1 MTIWEN
7 AMQYQLLINGVLVDG
22 EGERQSVYNPAT
34 GEVILEIAEA
44 SPAQVDAAV
53 LAADSAFAEWG
64 QTTPKARAECLLKL
78 ADSIEQTPLSS
89 PGLNR
94 KTAVSLCTA

>member
-7 AMQYQLLINGVLVDG
+7 AMQYQLLINDVLVDG

-53 LAADSAFAEWG
+53 LAAD
-64 QTTPKARAECLLKL
+64 
-78 ADSIEQTPLSS
+78 
-89 PGLNR
+89 
-94 KTAVSLCTA
+94 

>member
-1 MTIWEN
+1 M
-7 AMQYQLLINGVLVDG
+7 ACVLVDG

-44 SPAQVDAAV
+44 PAQVDAAV

-64 QTTPKARAECLLKL
+64 RPHPKHGGMFVKTGDAARAKTL
-78 ADSIEQTPLSS
+78 LSS

>member
-34 GEVILEIAEA
+34 GE
-44 SPAQVDAAV
+44 
-53 LAADSAFAEWG
+53 
-64 QTTPKARAECLLKL
+64 
-78 ADSIEQTPLSS
+78 
-89 PGLNR
+89 
-94 KTAVSLCTA
+94 